1 MAIYHLGF
9 FAVNGRI
16 IAVQRFSAETDGEA
30 LAIARAIV
38 KVAPSEIA
46 VFQLWQNRRRVHA
59 GTRKAVPQRSEI
71 RERREFP
78 MRALVYFRHKG
89 ETTYRNLGFQEMK
102 ELPPKGSDVT
112 VNVDGKL
119 KRARVLD
126 RRKFVSRRR
135 ERSRDLSLYLEGV

>member
-59 GTRKAVPQRSEI
+59 ETRKA
-71 RERREFP
+71 
-78 MRALVYFRHKG
+78 K
-89 ETTYRNLGFQEMK
+89 
-102 ELPPKGSDVT
+102 
-112 VNVDGKL
+112 
-119 KRARVLD
+119 
-126 RRKFVSRRR
+126 SR
-135 ERSRDLSLYLEGV
+135 